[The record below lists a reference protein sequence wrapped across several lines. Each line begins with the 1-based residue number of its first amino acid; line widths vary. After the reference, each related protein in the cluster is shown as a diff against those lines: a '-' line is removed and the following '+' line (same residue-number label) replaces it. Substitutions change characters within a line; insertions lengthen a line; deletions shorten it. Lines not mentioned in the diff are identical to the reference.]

1 MIHEWEIFVDGESK
15 GFAAGVTEYGVI
27 RQYFMRYGGASKY
40 TGIGFDQIE
49 AVKLCP

>member
-15 GFAAGVTEYGVI
+15 GFADGVTEYGVI
-27 RQYFMRYGGASKY
+27 QQYFMQYGGAGKY

-49 AVKLCP
+49 AIKSHP